1 MITGINPQYKDDLIK
16 AILSLEN
23 EEQAKSFFIDLC
35 SENEIM
41 LMEQRF
47 AVAKM
52 LHGGKTYQ
60 EIAEETGAST
70 ATISRV
76 SRSLNSG
83 NKGYV
88 DVIKGFE
95 ENAATK

>member
-1 MITGINPQYKDDLIK
+1 MIEGINSQYKDDLIR
-16 AILSLEN
+16 AILSLED
-23 EEQAKSFFIDLC
+23 EEQAKSFFLDLC
-35 SENEIM
+35 SENEII

-47 AVAKM
+47 AVARM
-52 LHGGKTYQ
+52 LHKGRTYQ

-83 NKGYV
+83 NKGYI
-88 DVIKGFE
+88 DVIRGFE
-95 ENAATK
+95 ENAAIK